1 MSTSTWPGSSELNI
15 PYGEEQIRKLAKYFQ
30 LNKEKA
36 LLDMRAMVD
45 GEKFPPEITRLQLA
59 INTIPVSTAVCERE
73 FSQMNLICPDIRSN
87 LTTDNISNL
96 LFINING
103 PPTEMWNP
111 VQYVKSWLLT
121 HKSTEDT

>member
-1 MSTSTWPGSSELNI
+1 
-15 PYGEEQIRKLAKYFQ
+15 
-30 LNKEKA
+30 
-36 LLDMRAMVD
+36 MRAMVD
-45 GEKFPPEITRLQLA
+45 GEKNPPDIAPLQLA
-59 INTIPVSTAVCERE
+59 INTIPVSTAVCERD
-73 FSQMNLICPDIRSN
+73 FSQMNLICTDIRLN

-121 HKSTEDT
+121 HRSAEDT